1 MAFFKK
7 NNSAEETEQAPRNP
21 GNAAMFRLIAVA
33 YVGYLCIQMV
43 KTYTAGGPD
52 APSLGLLIGGLV
64 ILGGGA
70 IFLAFLTYKEYKRNK
85 ANYDAYMAE
94 VKAEA
99 KAAREAEEAEAAR
112 LQAEDE
118 YYEALEAAE
127 AEDTAEEAEDV
138 PEETEA

>member
-1 MAFFKK
+1 MAFFK
-7 NNSAEETEQAPRNP
+7 NNSPADDADQTPRNP
-21 GNAAMFRLIAVA
+21 NNMIMFRLLAVF
-33 YVGYLCIQMV
+33 YVGYLCIQMI

-52 APSLGLLIGGLV
+52 APSLGMLVGGIA

-70 IFLAFLTYKEYKRNK
+70 VFLAILSYKEWKRNK
-85 ANYDAYMAE
+85 AKYDAYMDE

-127 AEDTAEEAEDV
+127 AEEDEES
-138 PEETEA
+138 EE

>member
-7 NNSAEETEQAPRNP
+7 NSPAEEADQTPRNP
-21 GNAAMFRLIAVA
+21 NNMIMFRLIAVF
-33 YVGYLCIQMV
+33 YVGYLCVQMV

-52 APSLGLLIGGLV
+52 APSLGMLVGGIA

-70 IFLAFLTYKEYKRNK
+70 VFLAILSYKEWKRNK
-85 ANYDAYMAE
+85 AKYDAYMDE

-127 AEDTAEEAEDV
+127 VEADEEN
-138 PEETEA
+138 EE

>member
-1 MAFFKK
+1 MALFK
-7 NNSAEETEQAPRNP
+7 NNDPAQENNQPPRNP
-21 GNAAMFRLIAVA
+21 NNAVMFRLLAIA

-43 KTYTAGGPD
+43 KTYTQGGPD
-52 APSLGLLIGGLV
+52 APSLGLLIAGV
-64 ILGGGA
+64 AVLGGGA
-70 IFLAFLTYKEYKRNK
+70 VLLAVLSYKEWKRNK
-85 ANYDAYMAE
+85 EKYDAYMDE

-127 AEDTAEEAEDV
+127 AEEDEEN
-138 PEETEA
+138 EE